1 MKISIS
7 HQNFAN
13 WLKDQDVLTNP
24 EKYLGHNWKDV
35 LNFWIHLDTLS
46 VEERRII
53 NRRYLALDN
62 MSTLKILACK
72 AANDTIGIHY
82 SNAAGCVSDGYDVW
96 RATWELIGS
105 HKLES
110 LKFLPLFLNS

>member
-1 MKISIS
+1 MKISKT
-7 HQNFAN
+7 HKRFAN
-13 WLKDQDVLTNP
+13 LIRDQNALEYP
-24 EKYLGHNWKDV
+24 ERFLGPNWKDV

-62 MSTLKILACK
+62 MSTLKILACN

>member
-24 EKYLGHNWKDV
+24 EKYLGHNWKNV
-35 LNFWIHLDTLS
+35 LNFWIYLDTIPLS
-46 VEERRII
+46 SREDCELGLSPCAPTLRAAYDII
-53 NRRYLALDN
+53 GSEYGLA
-62 MSTLKILACK
+62 AF
-72 AANDTIGIHY
+72 
-82 SNAAGCVSDGYDVW
+82 NAHVGYAEGY
-96 RATWELIGS
+96 ATCELIAS

-110 LKFLPLFLNS
+110 LIFLPLFLVT